1 MCKPVN
7 PASRAR
13 VASATIIACFL
24 FGCSSPPPPAAAPA
38 APVSVVSVQRKSMPD
53 LVSAVGTVEAIN
65 SVAVKSLVDGQL
77 LESEV
82 KDGDEVKAG
91 QLLFKIDPRPA
102 QAALAQ
108 TEAALAKD
116 VAARELA
123 KAQVDRYRPVATKGF
138 ISADQMQQYV
148 TAYEAAAASVK
159 VDQANVAAAKLT
171 LGYTDIYAPF
181 AGRAGRILVQA
192 GNLVKAND
200 TNALIVINQIAPI
213 FVNFAVPGVDVERVR
228 AAQAKG
234 ALDVQAGFDRA
245 HGDGMQTPQSGELA
259 FVDNAVDPATN
270 TVKLRA
276 SFANA
281 DETLWPGQFVNI
293 ALTLG
298 TDADAIVV
306 PEAAV
311 KAGPNG
317 SYVFVVKPDHHAEQR
332 VVTVART
339 VNGESMIAQGL
350 QVGESVVIDGQSRLA
365 DGTLVKIAAAHDDGA
380 AKAGSEAVMTK

>member
-123 KAQVDRYRPVATKGF
+123 KAQVDRYRPVATKGLF
-138 ISADQMQQYV
+138 
-148 TAYEAAAASVK
+148 
-159 VDQANVAAAKLT
+159 
-171 LGYTDIYAPF
+171 
-181 AGRAGRILVQA
+181 RRIRCSS
-192 GNLVKAND
+192 
-200 TNALIVINQIAPI
+200 T
-213 FVNFAVPGVDVERVR
+213 
-228 AAQAKG
+228 
-234 ALDVQAGFDRA
+234 
-245 HGDGMQTPQSGELA
+245 
-259 FVDNAVDPATN
+259 
-270 TVKLRA
+270 
-276 SFANA
+276 
-281 DETLWPGQFVNI
+281 
-293 ALTLG
+293 
-298 TDADAIVV
+298 
-306 PEAAV
+306 
-311 KAGPNG
+311 
-317 SYVFVVKPDHHAEQR
+317 
-332 VVTVART
+332 
-339 VNGESMIAQGL
+339 
-350 QVGESVVIDGQSRLA
+350 
-365 DGTLVKIAAAHDDGA
+365 
-380 AKAGSEAVMTK
+380 